1 MAQKTAIIIGYDSC
15 LMTQETSIEIKKL
28 GEELEELHQAYYTLW
43 LKIQKEMDRDDSTPD
58 EEYDK
63 EREEEYYVDCELTEP
78 RAIVKT
84 KLGEWDAIREK
95 ERLDDLH
102 RRER

>member
-1 MAQKTAIIIGYDSC
+1 
-15 LMTQETSIEIKKL
+15 
-28 GEELEELHQAYYTLW
+28 
-43 LKIQKEMDRDDSTPD
+43 MDRDDSTPD